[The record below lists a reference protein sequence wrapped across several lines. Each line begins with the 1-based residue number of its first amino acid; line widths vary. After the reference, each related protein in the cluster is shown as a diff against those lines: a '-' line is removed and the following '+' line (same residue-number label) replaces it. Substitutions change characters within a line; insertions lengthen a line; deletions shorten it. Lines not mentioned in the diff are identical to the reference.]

1 MKVSMVFPR
10 FFKWLGLVLFILAL
24 LYPNPGENIDNVNNP
39 VGLLIQVASFTGL
52 LFMAGSRLKQEDEWS
67 QHIRLNSIQWALL
80 IYMSVRIG
88 MKVIAFSTKEES
100 WLPVDFQIN
109 MLLIIFIILFY
120 SRTRLLPFLSRNKQS

>member
-10 FFKWLGLVLFILAL
+10 FFKWLGLALFIVAL
-24 LYPNPGENIDNVNNP
+24 FYPHPAENIDDINHP
-39 VGLLIQVASFTGL
+39 VGLVIQVASFTGL

-80 IYMSVRIG
+80 IYMGVRIS
-88 MKVIAFSTKEES
+88 MKIIAFATKDQD

-109 MLLIIFIILFY
+109 MLLIIFIVLFY
-120 SRTRLLPFLSRNKQS
+120 SRTRLIPFLSRKKQS

>member
-10 FFKWLGLVLFILAL
+10 FFKWLGLALFILAL
-24 LYPNPGENIDNVNNP
+24 SYPNPGDNIDDVNNL
-39 VGLLIQVASFTGL
+39 VGLMIQIASFTGL

-80 IYMSVRIG
+80 IYMTARIG
-88 MKVIAFSTKEES
+88 MKIIAFAAKDED

-109 MLLIIFIILFY
+109 MLLIIFIVLFY
-120 SRTRLLPFLSRNKQS
+120 SRTRLLPFLSRKKQS